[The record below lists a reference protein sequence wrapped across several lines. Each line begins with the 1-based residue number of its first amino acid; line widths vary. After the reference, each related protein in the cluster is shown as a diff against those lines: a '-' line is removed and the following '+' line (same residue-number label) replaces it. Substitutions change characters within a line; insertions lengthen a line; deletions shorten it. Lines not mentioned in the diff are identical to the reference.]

1 MRTKVFLILSFALT
15 CHAWQPFVLAQEA
28 VTIYSIGYLTLAS
41 KPDNEA
47 STFFQ
52 SAEMTDLLLRE
63 LRKAG
68 YEEGKN
74 LKFERRYADGE
85 VDRLPVLAAELV
97 ELKPDL
103 IITVSTP
110 ATQAAQKVTSE
121 VPIVFMMG
129 SDPVKGGFVA
139 SMGRPGGNITGFN
152 WVTPSAVKQLQWLQ
166 EIVPGLKT
174 VATVCPT
181 SEIERCIPYVEWL
194 EKQVSDQGLVFL
206 VHDVAQPE
214 DFDAM
219 FAAARHDGAEAVLI
233 MDMYWFYSFCEKLG
247 QAAARSPLP
256 AVFAC
261 QQFVEAGGLVAYEAE
276 ETQGATRTAAI
287 VSRILDGTNPGE
299 IPVERPTKYELLL
312 NLKTART
319 WGIEL
324 PETLLLQ
331 ATRVVE

>member
-1 MRTKVFLILSFALT
+1 MRRKTCLVLLLVLT
-15 CHAWQPFVLAQEA
+15 CLAWQPFVLAQEA
-28 VTIYSIGYLTLAS
+28 DRMYRIGYLTFAS

-47 STFFQ
+47 STFFEGAKITNAFL
-52 SAEMTDLLLRE
+52 SE
-63 LRKAG
+63 LRKSG

-74 LKFERRYADGE
+74 LTFERRYADGE
-85 VDRLPVLAAELV
+85 VDRLSALAAELV

-103 IITVSTP
+103 IITASTP
-110 ATQAAQKVTSE
+110 ATHAAQKATDE
-121 VPIVFMMG
+121 IPIVFSMG

-152 WVTPSAVKQLQWLQ
+152 WWSPSAVKQLQLLQ

-174 VATVCPT
+174 VATLCPT
-181 SEIERCIPYVEWL
+181 SELVRCNRYVEWL
-194 EKQVSDQGLVFL
+194 EDQVSDLEFVFL
-206 VHDVAQPE
+206 VYDVARPE
-214 DFDAM
+214 DFDAF

-233 MDMYWFYSFCEKLG
+233 MDMAWFYGFCEELG

-256 AVFAC
+256 AFFAC
-261 QQFVEAGGLVAYEAE
+261 LPFVEAGGLVAYEAE
-276 ETQGATRTAAI
+276 ETQGGIRTAAI
-287 VSRILDGTNPGE
+287 VSRILDGTDPSE
-299 IPVERPTKYELLL
+299 IPVERPTVYELIL